1 MRPLNQ
7 REQQAIEIT
16 SVHEAQDTY
25 RSFEIRYIKDRGIF
39 MTERNTTAEKPLTY
53 VFDKLYSSVLSLMK
67 GSDSIQERLFN
78 AFQSF
83 SSLKLDDFPEN
94 FPEELQKDFEEIR
107 KELMKIKALR
117 DEGRVKAAQKGL
129 SDEQANHLSERILN
143 LFISIT
149 ERYGRMFP

>member
-1 MRPLNQ
+1 
-7 REQQAIEIT
+7 
-16 SVHEAQDTY
+16 
-25 RSFEIRYIKDRGIF
+25 
-39 MTERNTTAEKPLTY
+39 MTKRNITAEKPLTY

-83 SSLKLDDFPEN
+83 SSLKLDDFPED
-94 FPEELQKDFEEIR
+94 LQKDFEEIQ

-149 ERYGRMFP
+149 ERYGRMFPLALFFRAMRELIIC

>member
-1 MRPLNQ
+1 
-7 REQQAIEIT
+7 
-16 SVHEAQDTY
+16 
-25 RSFEIRYIKDRGIF
+25 
-39 MTERNTTAEKPLTY
+39 MTERNTAAEKPLTY

-78 AFQSF
+78 AFKSF

-94 FPEELQKDFEEIR
+94 FPEDLQKDFEEIQT
-107 KELMKIKALR
+107 ELMKIKALR
-117 DEGRVKAAQKGL
+117 DEGRLKAAQKGL

-143 LFISIT
+143 LFILIT